1 MHNLQLIIHQ
11 SITIMILKKIGQF
24 ILATLFVG
32 ITHAQTNDSISKK
45 LTSEL
50 QQISANGNLVG
61 FSVAIVNADGTLY
74 EDGFGFADKKAN
86 KKYTEN
92 TLQNIGS
99 ISKTFIGVALLKA
112 QELGKLTLD
121 DPINDYLPFKV
132 VHPKFKN
139 TPITIRQL
147 ASHTSG
153 IKDPAEYE
161 GKGYILKD
169 AENGAA
175 KVNANFREPNK
186 MMPHGDYLK
195 AILST
200 DGQWYKK
207 KTFSKYPP
215 GGMFNYSSIGAGL
228 AAYVLEQATGESF
241 PEFTKK
247 HIFDLLDMNGSG
259 WSFDTIDFSKHSK
272 LYADAD
278 TELAFYTLINYPDG
292 GLITS
297 AHDLAKYL
305 SEIIKG
311 YAGNGTMLS
320 AESYKE
326 LFTPQLTDE
335 YHKDRSDKEYNDEY
349 NMGVFMGMS
358 SKGQIGHTGGDPSVV
373 THMFF
378 NENTKTG
385 KLLLVNTD
393 LDKESVQDFIAI
405 WRALMAHE
413 DQF

>member
-1 MHNLQLIIHQ
+1 
-11 SITIMILKKIGQF
+11 MILKKIGQF

-61 FSVAIVNADGTLY
+61 FSVAIVNEDGTLY
-74 EDGFGFADKKAN
+74 EDGFGFADKKVN

-92 TLQNIGS
+92 TLQNIAS

-175 KVNANFREPNK
+175 KVNANFRDPSK
-186 MMPHGDYLK
+186 MMPLGDYLK

-215 GGMFNYSSIGAGL
+215 GGMFNYSNIGAGL
-228 AAYVLEQATGESF
+228 AAYVLEQATGASF
-241 PEFTKK
+241 PEFTEK
-247 HIFDLLDMNGSG
+247 HIFDPLNLNGSG

-278 TELAFYTLINYPDG
+278 TELAFYRLINYPDG

-297 AHDLAKYL
+297 SHDLAKYL
-305 SEIIKG
+305 TEIIKG
-311 YAGNGTMLS
+311 YAGNGTILS

-335 YHKDRSDKEYNDEY
+335 NHKDRSDREYNDEY

-393 LDKESVQDFIAI
+393 LDKKSVQDFIAI

>member
-1 MHNLQLIIHQ
+1 
-11 SITIMILKKIGQF
+11 MILKKIGQF
-24 ILATLFVG
+24 ILATLFVCT
-32 ITHAQTNDSISKK
+32 THAQTNDSISKK

-61 FSVAIVNADGTLY
+61 FSVAIVNEDGTLY

-112 QELGKLTLD
+112 QELGKLNLD
-121 DPINDYLPFKV
+121 DAINDYLPFKV
-132 VHPKFKN
+132 VHSKFEN

-161 GKGYILKD
+161 GKGYILKE
-169 AENGAA
+169 AENGNA
-175 KVNANFREPNK
+175 KVNGNFRSPEE
-186 MMPHGDYLK
+186 MMSLGEFLE
-195 AILST
+195 AILSK
-200 DGQWYKK
+200 DGTWYKK

-215 GGMFNYSSIGAGL
+215 GGMFNYSNIGAGL

-247 HIFDLLDMNGSG
+247 HIFALLDMNGSG
-259 WSFDTIDFSKHSK
+259 WSFNTIDFSKHSK

-305 SEIIKG
+305 TEIIKG
-311 YAGNGTMLS
+311 YAGNGTILS

-326 LFTPQLTDE
+326 LFIPQLTDE
-335 YHKDRSDKEYNDEY
+335 NHKDRSDREYNDEY

-378 NENTKTG
+378 NEKTKTG

>member
-1 MHNLQLIIHQ
+1 
-11 SITIMILKKIGQF
+11 MILKKIDQF

-61 FSVAIVNADGTLY
+61 FSVAIVNEDGTLY
-74 EDGFGFADKKAN
+74 ENGFGFADKKAN
-86 KKYTEN
+86 KNYTEN
-92 TLQNIGS
+92 TLQNIAS

-169 AENGAA
+169 AENGDA
-175 KVNANFREPNK
+175 KVNANFLDPSK
-186 MMPHGDYLK
+186 MMPQGEYLK

-215 GGMFNYSSIGAGL
+215 GGMFNYSNIGAGL

-247 HIFDLLDMNGSG
+247 HIFDPLVMNGSG

-311 YAGNGTMLS
+311 YAGNGTILS

-335 YHKDRSDKEYNDEY
+335 NHKDRSDREYNDEY

-358 SKGQIGHTGGDPSVV
+358 SKGQIGNTGGDPSVV

-393 LDKESVQDFIAI
+393 LDKKSVQDFIAI
-405 WRALMAHE
+405 WRALMAYE

>member
-1 MHNLQLIIHQ
+1 MIAQKISSLILF
-11 SITIMILKKIGQF
+11 SMLIGS
-24 ILATLFVG
+24 TY
-32 ITHAQTNDSISKK
+32 AQTNDSISNK
-45 LTSEL
+45 LTNEL
-50 QQISANGNLVG
+50 EQIAGDGPIVG
-61 FSVAIVNADGTLY
+61 FSVAIVNEEGTLY
-74 EDGFGFADKKAN
+74 ENGFGFADKKAN

-112 QELGKLTLD
+112 RELGKLKLD

-132 VHPKFKN
+132 EHPKFKN
-139 TPITIRQL
+139 APITIRQL

-153 IKDPAEYE
+153 IKDPLEYE
-161 GKGYILKD
+161 KKGYILKD
-169 AENGAA
+169 AENGDA
-175 KVNANFREPNK
+175 KVNGNFRSPDE
-186 MMPHGDYLK
+186 MMLHGDYLK

-200 DGQWYKK
+200 EGMWYKK

-215 GGMFNYSSIGAGL
+215 DGMFNYSNIGAGL

-241 PEFTKK
+241 PEFTQK
-247 HIFDLLDMNGSG
+247 HIFDPLEMTSTG
-259 WSFDTIDFSKHSK
+259 WSFDTIDFSMHSK

-278 TELAFYTLINYPDG
+278 TELAFYKLVNYPDG

-311 YAGNGTMLS
+311 YAGTGTMLT

-326 LFTPQLTDE
+326 LFIPQLTDE
-335 YHKDRSDKEYNDEY
+335 NHKDRSDSEYNDEY
-349 NMGVFMGMS
+349 NMGVFMGIS

-378 NENTKTG
+378 NEKTKVG
-385 KLLLVNTD
+385 KLLLVNTE
-393 LDKESVQDFIAI
+393 LEKESVQEFIAI
-405 WRALMAHE
+405 WRALIANE